1 MTKFY
6 VFSRCVFDT
15 GKSQIEC
22 SESMSEN
29 ELKCLCEQGIVRS
42 CMWCNEVHPTSG
54 FDISTVDSTLD
65 EMRTPAHD

>member
-15 GKSQIEC
+15 DKSQIEC
-22 SESMSEN
+22 SESMSKN
-29 ELKCLCEQGIVRS
+29 ELAWLVDQGIVKPCIRCDES
-42 CMWCNEVHPTSG
+42 HPAPE